1 MPRFSA
7 RQRALAALVLL
18 DIGLKACARAFLRAR
33 ESPLPA
39 AGPFRLAYVENPSGF
54 GYDQARLLAR
64 YGIAT
69 DDAFVACSLALFLLL
84 ALAIHLWHR
93 VGWRPWIRTLAAAA
107 FYVAA
112 AALMLSVHDSMRLSL
127 SPWLRSLFRVLGP
140 LAIAFVLYI
149 EVEGPYYSL
158 LSLLFM
164 AGTLGNAFSLLLPPF
179 AVIDYFGV
187 YRPAIGAY
195 VYANAADAYLIA
207 AMALIVLTPFYLI
220 LRRPHGRA

>member
-7 RQRALAALVLL
+7 RQRALASLVLL
-18 DIGLKACARAFLRAR
+18 DIGLKACARAFLRAH
-33 ESPLPA
+33 ETPLPA
-39 AGPFRLAYVENPSGF
+39 AGPFRLAYVENSSGF
-54 GYDQARLLAR
+54 GYDQARLLSR

-69 DDAFVACSLALFLLL
+69 DDAFVACTLALFLLL

-93 VGWRPWIRTLAAAA
+93 VGWRPWIKALAAAA
-107 FYVAA
+107 FYLAA
-112 AALMLSVHDSMRLSL
+112 AALALAVHDSIRLSL

-140 LAIAFVLYI
+140 LAIALVLYI
-149 EVEGPYYSL
+149 EVEGPYFSIMSL
-158 LSLLFM
+158 LLL

-207 AMALIVLTPFYLI
+207 AAAIIALIPIYLV